1 VVAVDN
7 NAIAPGPEIA
17 DKDSPGRVEVGGM
30 DVVFQDSLQLLTV
43 TEARALLNVS
53 SSWLYAA
60 AKDRRIPAVRLGGED
75 GPIRFIAAD
84 LIAHVEEARARWRP
98 GSRPG
103 APLREVSHGPAARRD
118 GRAG

>member
-1 VVAVDN
+1 
-7 NAIAPGPEIA
+7 
-17 DKDSPGRVEVGGM
+17 M
-30 DVVFQDSLQLLTV
+30 DVVFHDSLQLLTV
-43 TEARALLNVS
+43 AEARQLLNVS

-60 AKDRRIPAVRLGGED
+60 AKDGRVPAVRLGGED

-103 APLREVSHGPAARRD
+103 APLREVSPAPAARRD